1 MKISKALRGQRSLL
15 AGAATLALAA
25 GAVATPA
32 HAIVPNDNVGAEGA
46 VDNDDVYSG
55 VGMFFRADGFVCSG
69 TLINP
74 RTVLFAAHCVNDRPE
89 SDYAVNGPIR
99 SAWSFNVNALP
110 GFQTWFNNGFNSDSS
125 VNVFNVNQILYDP
138 RSLQNPQAAGFIE
151 ADIAIASLDTPA
163 AGLPTWSLLF
173 SPLPTPDRILPQ
185 TGTGYH
191 VDITGYGRSG
201 IGSLGDVQGID
212 WRRRSA
218 ENMLGSLASLDQR
231 NTFLFGGPA
240 GLPQVLY
247 SLDFDDPNE
256 TNPFDF
262 NLFMDEPLER
272 EGTTAGG
279 DSGGPL
285 ILDAANNEITD
296 EDLVIGVL
304 SGGSAFFLLPSG
316 DPNFSAY
323 GSQSFYQP
331 LFLYWDYIV
340 ANNPYR
346 YVTAQAGDGN
356 WEDADHWVTTL
367 DPNYRVIDTSGEIVN
382 GVPTAP
388 GAGLDGDS
396 PSFGGVCFDPRGFN
410 RLDACVDLETGDPLV
425 PARQANGEGGEA
437 AEGGEGDPTAT
448 LANGRG
454 ELDPS
459 ELQDIAINGEGLTL
473 EGVADVAITTRLGLV
488 EIGDIAISG
497 DVNGVEF
504 AENRPDEGVD
514 FVVDASQED
523 GEGGEEGPEPG
534 FSADPLPDP
543 TLANG
548 LPGATGFV
556 PDNVD
561 PDGTV
566 GPRYYDVTLANAGT
580 TTLSS
585 EVTID
590 RLTVQSS
597 AGLNIAAPGGE
608 GEAGEGG
615 ILNVLNNVSQFG
627 GTVTVDGQLN
637 SVGDYTLFGGA
648 LQGSGT
654 VAAPFVTNI
663 MGAISPGTIGGID
676 TLNID
681 GSAVLASGSSLLID
695 IDEAGNSDTLN
706 VTGDINVG
714 GVVAVGAGITNQV
727 NGLGQV
733 YTIVTADGDVTGT
746 FVDGTIGAIL
756 SQSFT
761 YQDNAVLM
769 EIIAGNYADLA
780 GLDADGLAYA
790 QLFDQNRGN
799 AALAG
804 LYALDFADATTIAGI
819 FNGLTP
825 VSESTV
831 QTLAAQSYNH
841 LQTFTANRAKET
853 DRRRNG
859 GTIATLGSPLQ
870 TASVMSRAGQ
880 PINGAALAFDDH
892 SEASSVKEGAID
904 ESIAIYLAGGF
915 INGSGDS
922 LPGFQ
927 SPTEFDGYFYAAGFE
942 YFPDNNT
949 VVGISGYHSSLD
961 ADAPLGQ
968 LVESEMWGASIYA
981 SHETA
986 NGVVLDGLVSI
997 ANLEVETQRTV
1008 AFPTGTQTLTTDS
1021 NDDGIAA
1028 AAGIGY
1034 KVVNGKKSS
1043 LAPGVEVR
1051 YARNSFDVVDE
1062 TGGILALRINR
1073 ETFTSFQARGG
1084 FDYELSE
1091 RLFQINVSADVVY
1104 EFEDSPTLF
1113 QAQFVSGTGPTA
1125 GFGLGS
1131 TDETW
1136 GEVSVAGTFGDG
1148 PFTVGFGVD
1157 ATIGR
1162 DNANAQVWRGT
1173 AAYRF

>member
-1 MKISKALRGQRSLL
+1 MKISKALTRQRSLL

-25 GAVATPA
+25 GAIATPA
-32 HAIVPNDNVGAEGA
+32 HAIVPNDNVGPEGA

-74 RTVLFAAHCVNDRPE
+74 RTVLFAAHCVNDVPQE
-89 SDYAVNGPIR
+89 AYDVDGPIR

-110 GFQTWFNNGFNSDSS
+110 GFQAWFGNGFNTDTSL
-125 VNVFNVNQILYDP
+125 NVFNVNQILYDP
-138 RSLQNPQAAGFIE
+138 RSVQRPDGLGFLE
-151 ADIAIASLDTPA
+151 GDIAIASLDTPA
-163 AGLPTWSLLF
+163 ADLPTWSLLF
-173 SPLPTPDRILPQ
+173 SPLPTPDSIDPV

-201 IGSLGDVQGID
+201 NGVEGAVQDID
-212 WRRRSA
+212 WRRRAA
-218 ENMLGSLASLDQR
+218 ENMLGSLGSIDDR
-231 NTFLFGGPA
+231 NTFLFGAPFGD
-240 GLPQVLY
+240 LPQVLY
-247 SLDFDDPNE
+247 SLDFDDPNK

-262 NLFMDEPLER
+262 NLFKDEPLER

-304 SGGSAFFLLPSG
+304 SGGSRFFGPQ
-316 DPNFSAY
+316 PFSSY
-323 GSQSFYQP
+323 GTQSFYQP
-331 LFLYWDYIV
+331 LFLFWDYIV

-356 WEDADHWVTTL
+356 WEDSDHWVTTL
-367 DPNYRVIDTSGEIVN
+367 DPNYRIIDASGDIVN
-382 GVPTAP
+382 GLPTTL
-388 GAGLDGDS
+388 GAGIEGDA
-396 PSFGGVCFDPRGFN
+396 PSFGEVCFDPEGDN
-410 RLDACVDLETGDPLV
+410 PGDECLDLATGEIRP
-425 PARQANGEGGEA
+425 PARNDDGEGGEA
-437 AEGGEGDPTAT
+437 AENGAADPSIT

-459 ELQDIAINGEGLTL
+459 ELQDIAINGAGLTL
-473 EGVADVAITTRLGLV
+473 EGVENVAINTGLNPL
-488 EIGDIAISG
+488 ELEDIAI
-497 DVNGVEF
+497 NTGVEF
-504 AENRPDEGVD
+504 AENSPSEGAELVEDEAQD
-514 FVVDASQED
+514 SD
-523 GEGGEEGPEPG
+523 GGSPEFTDTPN
-534 FSADPLPDP
+534 PDP

-585 EVTID
+585 EATID

-608 GEAGEGG
+608 GGEGEAGEGG
-615 ILNVLNNVSQFG
+615 ILNVLIDVSQFG

-654 VAAPFVTNI
+654 VAAPFLTNI

-714 GVVAVGAGITNQV
+714 GVVAVGAGVTNQV

-733 YTIVTADGDVTGT
+733 YTIVTADGQVSGT

-761 YQDNAVLM
+761 YQDNAVLL
-769 EIIAGNYADLA
+769 EILAANYADLA
-780 GLDADGLAYA
+780 GLDANGLAYA

-804 LYALDFADATTIAGI
+804 LYGLDFADATTIANT
-819 FNGLTP
+819 FNNLAP
-825 VSESTV
+825 VSETTV
-831 QTLAAQSYNH
+831 QSLAAQSYNH

-870 TASVMSRAGQ
+870 TAAVMSRAGQ

-892 SEASSVKEGAID
+892 SETSSVKEGAID

-915 INGSGDS
+915 INGTGDS
-922 LPGFQ
+922 LAGFQ
-927 SPTEFDGYFYAAGFE
+927 STTDFNGYFYAAGFE

-949 VVGISGYHSSLD
+949 VVGISGYHSSLE

-968 LVESEMWGASIYA
+968 FVESEMWGASVYA

-986 NGVVLDGLVSI
+986 NGVVLDGMVSI

-1008 AFPTGTQTLTTDS
+1008 SFLTGTQTLTTDS

-1034 KVVNGKKSS
+1034 KVVKGERSS

-1113 QAQFVSGTGPTA
+1113 QSQFVAGTGPTA

-1131 TDETW
+1131 TDESW
-1136 GEVSVAGTFGDG
+1136 GEVSVASTFGDG
-1148 PFTVGFGVD
+1148 PFTVGFGFD